1 MTADHL
7 ITDPTLLSVLRAA
20 EEARRQCLELTDL
33 IAQNHAEE
41 PSDEQFD
48 AQRKLNARL
57 ALLRGLNRNA
67 VKSVRTTKQETT
79 EARQEIDSLHLEL
92 QNLYYEQGHLRGEI
106 RGCEGFDHKYTRLP
120 MISTEEFIAQHP
132 EHADS
137 NEHDLT
143 LARIADEHAA
153 RQELEKQRQ
162 ELGKRKEA
170 LVKETNLKKEELGR
184 LDNEVEKWLGGQEN
198 VRKVFEKRAKEGI

>member
-1 MTADHL
+1 
-7 ITDPTLLSVLRAA
+7 
-20 EEARRQCLELTDL
+20 
-33 IAQNHAEE
+33 
-41 PSDEQFD
+41 
-48 AQRKLNARL
+48 
-57 ALLRGLNRNA
+57 
-67 VKSVRTTKQETT
+67 
-79 EARQEIDSLHLEL
+79 
-92 QNLYYEQGHLRGEI
+92 
-106 RGCEGFDHKYTRLP
+106 

>member
-1 MTADHL
+1 MSRRTTYLHPSRHAHYHTSSTSTLIHNASSAIMTADHL

-106 RGCEGFDHKYTRLP
+106 RGCEGF
-120 MISTEEFIAQHP
+120 E
-132 EHADS
+132 
-137 NEHDLT
+137 
-143 LARIADEHAA
+143 
-153 RQELEKQRQ
+153 
-162 ELGKRKEA
+162 
-170 LVKETNLKKEELGR
+170 
-184 LDNEVEKWLGGQEN
+184 
-198 VRKVFEKRAKEGI
+198 